1 MKITKAFIE
10 EFKNMLPPDNYKL
23 ISFDVTSLFTN
34 VLLDYTVSIILK
46 RIYDQ
51 RELETKISRKEMKD
65 ILLLCTKNVH
75 FSYDNKLYSQKD
87 GVAMGSPLG
96 PLITGIFML
105 DLERNVMPKLA
116 THMTKGP
123 SIKDVCILGGRAV
136 RQKWINADRGRGWL
150 AKCAGPLGKEIIATI
165 FVKFTQIIWQY
176 V

>member
-10 EFKNMLPPDNYKL
+10 EFKNMLPRDNYKL

-75 FSYDNKLYSQKD
+75 FSYGNKLYSQKD

-96 PLITGIFML
+96 PLITGIFMV

-116 THMTKGP
+116 IHMQ
-123 SIKDVCILGGRAV
+123 V
-136 RQKWINADRGRGWL
+136 RLEKKL
-150 AKCAGPLGKEIIATI
+150 
-165 FVKFTQIIWQY
+165 
-176 V
+176 